1 MSTSNRSKQVK
12 VVFAGQ
18 LRWDAT
24 SWHKIEPPAR
34 LVRPSSG
41 TPMCAGS
48 VKAARQEVAKHEL
61 PQGGL
66 EKVLTNLPFASEY
79 VFFFL
84 VVLQGIYH
92 FFFFGGVVGFKGNLI
107 TTGHFLLLGT

>member
-66 EKVLTNLPFASEY
+66 EKALTNLPFASEY
-79 VFFFL
+79 VFC
-84 VVLQGIYH
+84 
-92 FFFFGGVVGFKGNLI
+92 FFGGFTGNLSL
-107 TTGHFLLLGT
+107 FLFWGGGWV